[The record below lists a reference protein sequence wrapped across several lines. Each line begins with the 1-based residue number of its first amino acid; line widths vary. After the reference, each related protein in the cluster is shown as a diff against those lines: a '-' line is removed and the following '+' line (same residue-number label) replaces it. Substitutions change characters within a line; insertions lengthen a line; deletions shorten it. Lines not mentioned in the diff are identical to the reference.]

1 MSGGSFEGQVAL
13 VTGGG
18 SGIGRAAAR
27 RFAAEGAAVVV
38 ADLNGEGAAATAALI
53 REAGGRAT
61 AVTADVASEADN
73 QAMFDAAE
81 RDYGGIDHAFLNAG
95 MLQPYIPFEQVT
107 TALFDRLIAVNLRG
121 AFLGLQLA
129 LARLRPGG
137 ACVVTASAAGL
148 IGFSEAAAYATS
160 KHGLVGL
167 VRSAARAFA
176 DKGLR
181 VNAVCPGMVLTPMN
195 GIAQDDALAEELSH
209 PGYRGGLTAQHI
221 AEVALFLMSNRAAG
235 VNGQAQLVDSALLSS
250 FPPLDL

>member
-1 MSGGSFEGQVAL
+1 MSGGSFEGKVAL

-38 ADLNGEGAAATAALI
+38 ADLNGESAAGTAALI
-53 REAGGRAT
+53 QKAGGRAT
-61 AVTADVASEADN
+61 AVTADIASDADN

-107 TALFDRLIAVNLRG
+107 TALFDKVIAVNLRG
-121 AFLGLQLA
+121 TFLGMQIA
-129 LARLRPGG
+129 LSRLRPGG
-137 ACVVTASAAGL
+137 ACVVTASAAGV

-195 GIAQDDALAEELSH
+195 GIEQDDSLAEELSH
-209 PGYRGGLTAQHI
+209 PGYRGGLSAQHI